1 MANEE
6 HLRIRKRGVQVWNRW
21 REENPDI
28 RPDLSGADL
37 NGVYLLRADLSGAK
51 LIRADLSGAKLI
63 RADLSGA
70 HLSGADLSGAYL
82 REASLFDADLN
93 GADLRGADLFQADL
107 SGADLSGADLGGAD
121 LGGADLSECRVGYT
135 VFADVDLSVS
145 KGLDTVIHRF
155 PSTIGIDT
163 LFKSGGNIPD
173 VFLRGCGVPDSF
185 IEYARSLVG
194 QAIQY
199 YSCFISHS
207 HSDRRFCERLHNDLQ
222 AKGVRVWYF
231 PEDATWGKTVWG
243 EIDRS
248 IKIYD
253 KLVVVC
259 SQRSLRS
266 GPVIREIERALQRED
281 REAKNVL
288 FPIRLDDHIFEVWK
302 HPRKADVVAKVVGDF
317 SGWDTDAAK
326 YETSFQK
333 LLQGLQGD

>member
-1 MANEE
+1 MANEK
-6 HLRIRKRGVQVWNRW
+6 HLRILRQGVEAWNRW
-21 REENPDI
+21 REDNPDI
-28 RPDLSGADL
+28 RPDLSEADL
-37 NGVYLLRADLSGAK
+37 Y
-51 LIRADLSGAKLI
+51 
-63 RADLSGA
+63 
-70 HLSGADLSGAYL
+70 
-82 REASLFDADLN
+82 
-93 GADLRGADLFQADL
+93 
-107 SGADLSGADLGGAD
+107 GADLSGADLFRANLRAAKLSGAYLFAANLRVAKLSGAYLIGANLGAAYLLGADLCGADLSRAHLSGAD
-121 LGGADLSECRVGYT
+121 LGECRIGFT
-135 VFADVDLSVS
+135 LFADVDLSVA
-145 KGLDTVIHRF
+145 KGLDTVIHVF

-194 QAIQY
+194 QAIQD

-243 EIDRS
+243 EIDRG
-248 IKIYD
+248 IRIYD

-259 SQRSLRS
+259 SQRSLCS

-281 REAKNVL
+281 REGKNVL
-288 FPIRLDDHIFEVWK
+288 FPIRLDDYIFEVWE

-317 SGWDTDAAK
+317 SGWDSDVAK
-326 YETSFQK
+326 YEASFQR
-333 LLQGLQGD
+333 LLRGLQGD

>member
-1 MANEE
+1 MANEK
-6 HLRIRKRGVQVWNRW
+6 HLRILRQGVEAWNRW
-21 REENPDI
+21 REDNPDI
-28 RPDLSGADL
+28 RPDLSEADLYGAELRGAELFRANLRAAKLSGAYLFAANLRVAKLSGAYLIGANLGAAYLLGADL
-37 NGVYLLRADLSGAK
+37 CGADLS
-51 LIRADLSGAKLI
+51 R
-63 RADLSGA
+63 A
-70 HLSGADLSGAYL
+70 HLSGADLG
-82 REASLFDADLN
+82 
-93 GADLRGADLFQADL
+93 
-107 SGADLSGADLGGAD
+107 
-121 LGGADLSECRVGYT
+121 ECRIGFT
-135 VFADVDLSVS
+135 LFADVDLSVA
-145 KGLDTVIHRF
+145 KGLDTVIHVF

-288 FPIRLDDHIFEVWK
+288 FPIRLDDHIFEVWE